1 MTASSD
7 GEQRRRAA
15 TASSDGEQRRRA
27 ATASSDGGVST
38 SGSFEI
44 DG

>member
-1 MTASSD
+1 M
-7 GEQRRRAA
+7 